1 MKVKAVFH
9 INMAEEQRL
18 RIALN
23 NIANLIKEVPQDDS
37 EICIVAN
44 GQGVKVFQ
52 KDYLSDYANKIDE
65 LSKAGVRFLVCSNS
79 LAKFDIDKEEL
90 LESCEVLPVGILEL
104 VRLQQEGFAYI
115 KP

>member
-1 MKVKAVFH
+1 MKVKVVFH
-9 INMAEEQRL
+9 IGMEEELRLNM
-18 RIALN
+18 ALN
-23 NIANLIKEVPQDDS
+23 NMANLLKEIHQEDS
-37 EICIVAN
+37 EICLVAN
-44 GQGVKVFQ
+44 GHGVKLFQ